1 MPLFEKL
8 FDLGDDIKQKIGSA
22 ITSTVSNGVAT
33 LDTFIDE
40 NIPGGEQFTDNYAQ
54 GVKNIGKGIQ
64 DNLDYADQKANDGFT
79 NVGQIPY
86 WAAGHF
92 IKSQEQYRSNAKTL
106 AKSAGIDER
115 AGDLLTEVA
124 GDIAMTGA
132 GAALKGASNI
142 ELPKPPQPQLVT
154 AGGVTTYKTPFNL
167 PPQKG
172 GQVLEAVTAKNPE
185 ILALGGVKRGDDIIS
200 PEQAKHLTRRAKEV
214 QQRVDKL
221 PLMRDQLNEMI
232 ESGADKKKIKR
243 FRDTIDDTKAM
254 LHRKRSNVS
263 VPTEEDPLWYQ
274 TTPGK
279 AAKKQEEIAR
289 GLKAQEYLE
298 AHHLFPKV
306 LSSAFYDRMDWM
318 INKGIAQQDDL
329 VLMNNIAIKLGRKPG
344 DYKSN
349 MLNMRINPHNEL
361 HTAMDYAK
369 DEFNEAEW
377 AKKVS
382 KAKDVD
388 DLLILWRDTI
398 KNTVLPT
405 AEDALS
411 MNKLDKTIESVSP
424 KFTGSKKPSKE
435 IFKNLRDKQLSIRP

>member
-1 MPLFEKL
+1 MPLHLSDQFDWLDEQKEKV
-8 FDLGDDIKQKIGSA
+8 GNAIGSGIQA
-22 ITSTVSNGVAT
+22 ADN
-33 LDTFIDE
+33 FIDN
-40 NIPGGEQFTDNYAQ
+40 NIPGGKHWTQ
-54 GVKNIGKGIQ
+54 GVSNITQG
-64 DNLDYADQKANDGFT
+64 
-79 NVGQIPY
+79 V
-86 WAAGHF
+86 
-92 IKSQEQYRSNAKTL
+92 
-106 AKSAGIDER
+106 
-115 AGDLLTEVA
+115 
-124 GDIAMTGA
+124 A
-132 GAALKGASNI
+132 GAANEFTEITDRAVTDPIQSPGDAALFVIGSVRKGIEDFRYGARAAS
-142 ELPKPPQPQLVT
+142 EAAGFDPRTGDALTLVAEEVAT
-154 AGGVTTYKTPFNL
+154 LGAGKLGKTISKL
-167 PPQKG
+167 PPPSAPKLVPALAAVRQQTQAKYFGAISKG
-172 GQVLEAVTAKNPE
+172 GQVLQAVTAKNPE

-200 PEQAKHLTRRAKEV
+200 PEQAKHLTRRASEV
-214 QQRVDKL
+214 TKRVDKL
-221 PLMRDQLNEMI
+221 PLMRDKLNELI
-232 ESGADKKKIKR
+232 ESGADKKTIER

-263 VPTEEDPLWYQ
+263 VPTKEDPLWYQ

-318 INKGIAQQDDL
+318 IHKGMAEQDDL

-349 MLNMRINPHNEL
+349 MLNMRTNPHNEL

-398 KNTVLPT
+398 QNTVLPT
-405 AEDALS
+405 AEDAIS
-411 MNKLDKTIESVSP
+411 MNNLDKTIESVSP

-435 IFKNLRDKQLSIRP
+435 IFKNLRDKQLSI

>member
-8 FDLGDDIKQKIGSA
+8 FDFKDDITQKVGSA

-33 LDTFIDE
+33 VDTFIDK

-64 DNLDYADQKANDGFT
+64 DTLDYADQVADEGMDS
-79 NVGQIPY
+79 VGDIPY
-86 WAAGHF
+86 WAVGHF
-92 IKSQEQYRSNAKTL
+92 NQGKERYRSNARNL
-106 AKSAGIDER
+106 AESANIDPR

-124 GDIAMTGA
+124 GDIALTGA
-132 GAALKGASNI
+132 GAAVKGASNLN
-142 ELPKPPQPQLVT
+142 LPTPPQPQLVT
-154 AGGVTTYKTPFNL
+154 AGGIAGYRPPLNL
-167 PPQKG
+167 PQKG

-200 PEQAKHLTRRAKEV
+200 PEQAKHLTRRAQEV
-214 QQRVDKL
+214 QERVDKL

-232 ESGADKKKIKR
+232 ESGADPKKIKR
-243 FRDTIDDTKAM
+243 FRATIDDTKAM

-263 VPTEEDPLWYQ
+263 VPTKEDPLWYQ
-274 TTPGK
+274 TTAGK

-318 INKGIAQQDDL
+318 INKGIAEQDDL

-349 MLNMRINPHNEL
+349 MLNMRTNPHNEL

-369 DEFNEAEW
+369 DEFNEVEW

-405 AEDALS
+405 AEDAIS
-411 MNKLDKTIESVSP
+411 INKLDKTIESVSP
-424 KFTGSKKPSKE
+424 TFTGSKKPSKE
-435 IFKNLRDKQLSIRP
+435 IFQNLRDKQLTP

>member
-1 MPLFEKL
+1 MPGHFSDQ
-8 FDLGDDIKQKIGSA
+8 FDWLDEQKEKIGNAIGSGIQSA
-22 ITSTVSNGVAT
+22 DS
-33 LDTFIDE
+33 FIDN
-40 NIPGGEQFTDNYAQ
+40 NIPGGERWTQ
-54 GVKNIGKGIQ
+54 GVSNITQGI
-64 DNLDYADQKANDGFT
+64 
-79 NVGQIPY
+79 
-86 WAAGHF
+86 
-92 IKSQEQYRSNAKTL
+92 
-106 AKSAGIDER
+106 
-115 AGDLLTEVA
+115 
-124 GDIAMTGA
+124 A
-132 GAALKGASNI
+132 GAANEFTEITDRAVTDPIQSPGDAGLFVVGSVRKGIEDFRYGARAAS
-142 ELPKPPQPQLVT
+142 EAAGFDPRTGDALTLVAEEIAT
-154 AGGVTTYKTPFNL
+154 LGAGKLGKTISKL
-167 PPQKG
+167 PPPSAPKLVPALAAVQQQTQAKYFGSVIPKG

-185 ILALGGVKRGDDIIS
+185 ILSLGGVKRGDDIIS

-263 VPTEEDPLWYQ
+263 VPTKEDPLWYQ

-318 INKGIAQQDDL
+318 INKGIAEQDDL

-349 MLNMRINPHNEL
+349 MLNMRMNPHNEL

-377 AKKVS
+377 AKIVS

-405 AEDALS
+405 AEDAIS
-411 MNKLDKTIESVSP
+411 MNNLDKTIESVSP

-435 IFKNLRDKQLSIRP
+435 IFKNLRDKQLSI

>member
-8 FDLGDDIKQKIGSA
+8 FDFKDDITQKVGSA

-33 LDTFIDE
+33 VDTFIDE
-40 NIPGGEQFTDNYAQ
+40 NIPYGEQYTDNWGQ
-54 GVKNIGKGIQ
+54 GVKNFGKGIQ
-64 DNLDYADQKANDGFT
+64 DTLDYTDQVADEGIDH
-79 NVGQIPY
+79 VGDIPY
-86 WAAGHF
+86 WVVGHF
-92 IKSQEQYRSNAKTL
+92 NKGKERYRSNAKNL
-106 AKSAGIDER
+106 ATAAGIDER

-124 GDIAMTGA
+124 GDIALTGA
-132 GAALKGASNI
+132 GAAVKGASNLN
-142 ELPKPPQPQLVT
+142 LPTPPQPQLVT
-154 AGGVTTYKTPFNL
+154 AGGIAGYRPPLNL
-167 PPQKG
+167 PQKG

-185 ILALGGVKRGDDIIS
+185 ILALGGVKRGDNIIS
-200 PEQAKHLTRRAKEV
+200 PEQAKHLTRRAQEV
-214 QQRVDKL
+214 QKRVDKL
-221 PLMRDQLNEMI
+221 PLMRDKLNEMI
-232 ESGADKKKIKR
+232 ESGADKETIGR
-243 FRDTIDDTKAM
+243 FKDTIEDTKVM

-263 VPTEEDPLWYQ
+263 VPTKEDPLWYK

-279 AAKKQEEIAR
+279 VAKKQEEIAR

-318 INKGIAQQDDL
+318 INKGIAEQDDL

-349 MLNMRINPHNEL
+349 MLNMKVNPHNEL

-405 AEDALS
+405 AKDAIS

-435 IFKNLRDKQLSIRP
+435 VFQNLRDKQLSITP